1 MFTLLGSNVTD
12 TLGLTESNSRIAGNA
27 TDATGVLLARTLEG
41 HQYTFQVKYQF

>member
-27 TDATGVLLARTLEG
+27 TDAAGVLLARVMEG
-41 HQYTFQVKYQF
+41 HQYSFQVKYQW